1 MVDMIQLPSPVRVR
15 EPEILPGRR
24 EEVETEESG
33 SKEGERDGPIVSQRG
48 GKVITSDSVSFYR
61 DGLKGGPVLL
71 SNSQAQIYRNLW

>member
-33 SKEGERDGPIVSQRG
+33 SKEGEG
-48 GKVITSDSVSFYR
+48 TSLNEVV
-61 DGLKGGPVLL
+61 K
-71 SNSQAQIYRNLW
+71 